1 MKTLA
6 KIILSFC
13 IFVASTSVCLCQ
25 DVKALIDRGIALNDS
40 GKYTEAID
48 KYKAALKIAPEN
60 LQAQYEMSY
69 TLFSSGRPDEAIPL
83 LEHVAP
89 TNTYAEAYDLLGSI
103 YDDKKDF
110 EKAIGYYQQGIIAF
124 PDYQRLR
131 FNIGISYLR
140 QKKYPEAEQAAIKAI
155 ELDPKHA
162 SSQRVYALAMYGQN
176 KGVAAI
182 MGFCSFLILEP
193 QTQRS
198 AEAYQYIQKIIQ
210 SKVKVDTA
218 KGANK
223 AMTIYVQDNK
233 GADTDEFTLETF
245 LSMAAAMPTID
256 TIKNQSGVDILNE
269 QLNSIFK
276 IAGELSSKRKVKD
289 FFWKFYA
296 DFFYQLSKSD
306 NMPAFVRLVSLT
318 GYRDDNLKWFKD
330 NNDKLTS
337 LSNWVT
343 NTKREF

>member
-1 MKTLA
+1 
-6 KIILSFC
+6 
-13 IFVASTSVCLCQ
+13 
-25 DVKALIDRGIALNDS
+25 
-40 GKYTEAID
+40 
-48 KYKAALKIAPEN
+48 
-60 LQAQYEMSY
+60 
-69 TLFSSGRPDEAIPL
+69 
-83 LEHVAP
+83 
-89 TNTYAEAYDLLGSI
+89 
-103 YDDKKDF
+103 
-110 EKAIGYYQQGIIAF
+110 
-124 PDYQRLR
+124 
-131 FNIGISYLR
+131 
-140 QKKYPEAEQAAIKAI
+140 
-155 ELDPKHA
+155 
-162 SSQRVYALAMYGQN
+162 
-176 KGVAAI
+176 